1 MVRVYFEVT
10 TQWMADI
17 APQQVADSQE
27 DTDDTGELRVGQATG
42 DLADF
47 LELNGVE
54 IDGPEIRI
62 TQVEHA

>member
-17 APQQVADSQE
+17 APQQGADSQE
-27 DTDDTGELRVGQATG
+27 DTDDTGELRVSQATG
-42 DLADF
+42 DLADL

-62 TQVEHA
+62 TQVEHD